1 MKKLIKLNK
10 KKKKRKKRKRKQAC
24 HDGKYACNQ
33 HLAPPPFI
41 KGNNNKKNFKKR
53 SFSMICLHLT
63 TLLPSYFELI
73 FPSLFFSLCYHITFH
88 EKKKYII
95 CGNDELIIII
105 IIIQT

>member
-1 MKKLIKLNK
+1 
-10 KKKKRKKRKRKQAC
+10 
-24 HDGKYACNQ
+24 
-33 HLAPPPFI
+33 
-41 KGNNNKKNFKKR
+41 
-53 SFSMICLHLT
+53 MICLHLT